1 VNEESFYC
9 AECGKT
15 HTGTEPFDH
24 PTLSEREF
32 EERSNTLLTEE
43 MDGGRFEWWYLSFA
57 TDEGFL
63 GGVYIEAFGS
73 LSALTTACVLGLNP
87 GGEVACWGPIPVE
100 LMNLHV
106 PVEKRTRLLSME
118 EINE

>member
-1 VNEESFYC
+1 MSEETYFC
-9 AECGKT
+9 AECGKH
-15 HTGTEPFDH
+15 HTGLEAWDH

-32 EERSNTLLTEE
+32 KNRTNELLTEE
-43 MDGGRFEWWYLSFA
+43 MDEGRFEWWYLSFA

-63 GGVYIEAFGS
+63 GGVYIQAFGS
-73 LSALTTACVLGLNP
+73 MSAVTTATVLGFNP

-100 LMNLHV
+100 QMDLHV
-106 PVEKRTRLLSME
+106 PVEKRTRLLSKE